1 MFLGN
6 LDAVRDWGY
15 AKEYVESMWLMLQQE
30 EADDFVLATGVTYSV
45 RHFCDLAFARAGITL
60 KWEGEGVNEKGLDAA
75 NNRVLIEVDPRYFRP
90 TEVELLIGNPAKAK
104 AKLGWSHTYS
114 LEQLV
119 NEMVDSDIT
128 LFKRDRYLL
137 DGGHNVLNYHE

>member
-1 MFLGN
+1 M
-6 LDAVRDWGY
+6 
-15 AKEYVESMWLMLQQE
+15 
-30 EADDFVLATGVTYSV
+30 

-60 KWEGEGVNEKGLDAA
+60 KWEGEGENERGLDAA
-75 NNRVLIEVDPRYFRP
+75 NDRVLIEVDPRYFRP
-90 TEVELLIGNPAKAK
+90 TEVDLLIGNPSKAK
-104 AKLGWSHTYS
+104 SKLGWSHTYS

-119 NEMVDSDIT
+119 NEMVDSDIA